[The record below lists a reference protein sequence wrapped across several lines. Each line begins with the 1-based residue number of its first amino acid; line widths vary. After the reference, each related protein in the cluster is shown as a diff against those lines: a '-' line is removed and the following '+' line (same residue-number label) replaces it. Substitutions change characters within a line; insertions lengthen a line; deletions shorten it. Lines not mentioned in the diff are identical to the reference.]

1 MYTLLKCM
9 NVTKKQ
15 NLNHNVV
22 FILYIMYNIHEV
34 FLYGKKEKQKG
45 TKYSFNNNWNNI
57 VDINVSV

>member
-1 MYTLLKCM
+1 
-9 NVTKKQ
+9 
-15 NLNHNVV
+15 
-22 FILYIMYNIHEV
+22 MYNIHEV